1 MISPALS
8 PGQDVRTM
16 PQSEIETKAPAD
28 NKPVVGDKP
37 VEPAQSVLAKL
48 AVELGPLLVFFGTNA
63 AAGIYVGTG
72 AFMVATLLSLGF
84 AWWRYRKVPI
94 MPLVSAALVL
104 TFGGLTIYL
113 HDDTFIKLKPT
124 IVYTLFAVL
133 LVAGLVTRRP
143 VLQALFG
150 PVFNLTEQGWR
161 KLSLRWAVFFVAMA
175 VLNEYVW
182 RNFSTD
188 IWVSFKAFGFLP
200 ITFLFAIAQVPLMQR
215 YALPENDPSN

>member
-1 MISPALS
+1 
-8 PGQDVRTM
+8 M

-215 YALPENDPSN
+215 YALPENDSSD

>member
-1 MISPALS
+1 
-8 PGQDVRTM
+8 M

-28 NKPVVGDKP
+28 NKLVVGDKP

-215 YALPENDPSN
+215 YALPENDSSD

>member
-1 MISPALS
+1 
-8 PGQDVRTM
+8 M

-28 NKPVVGDKP
+28 NKLVVGDKP

-133 LVAGLVTRRP
+133 LVAGLVMRRP

>member
-1 MISPALS
+1 
-8 PGQDVRTM
+8 M

-28 NKPVVGDKP
+28 NKLVVGDKP

-133 LVAGLVTRRP
+133 LVAGLVMRRP

-215 YALPENDPSN
+215 YALPENDSSD